1 MHFALLPLAPAPS
14 AAAVVV
20 AALIAVDVGYWVP
33 SRAITAKA
41 VAAQTDDWPS
51 MDCASN
57 GG

>member
-51 MDCASN
+51 MDCASS